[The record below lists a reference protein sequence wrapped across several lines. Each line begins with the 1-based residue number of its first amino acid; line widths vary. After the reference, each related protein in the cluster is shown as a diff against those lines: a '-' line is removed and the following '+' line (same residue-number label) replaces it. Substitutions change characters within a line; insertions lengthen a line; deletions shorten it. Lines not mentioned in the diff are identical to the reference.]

1 MTADTQPRYTT
12 ARLRREQQEARR
24 KALEDAAQFIERH
37 MLCED
42 RNGNEVLA
50 KRSNHGNK
58 VGLAYAAG
66 IRAMKDK
73 IDG

>member
-42 RNGNEVLA
+42 RNGNEVLV
-50 KRSNHGNK
+50 KRTNPGNK
-58 VGLAYAAG
+58 VGFAFAAG